1 VSRCSVSAGRRA
13 LGAATGA
20 LLAATCLAACGGA
33 GPTVR
38 PAVTGTVP
46 TPTPSA
52 RAVAPEVAR
61 SRPIAIKIPKLG
73 VSAPVTQLGLQADGS
88 VEEPPLSRPNLAGWY
103 EKGPT
108 PGEKGPAVILGHV
121 DAHRQA
127 AVFYD
132 LKKLRPGDRIMVTRA
147 DKSVITFTVQR
158 LQQVQKS
165 NFPSNLVYGEVLDYA
180 SLRLVTCGGDF
191 NRRTGHY
198 VSNVIAF
205 ARMVTSA

>member
-1 VSRCSVSAGRRA
+1 VSRASVSAAGRRA
-13 LGAATGA
+13 LGAAAGA
-20 LLAATCLAACGGA
+20 LLAATVLAACGDA
-33 GPTVR
+33 GPAAR
-38 PAVTGTVP
+38 PAVTGSVS
-46 TPTPSA
+46 TPSA
-52 RAVAPEVAR
+52 QAVAPEVAR
-61 SRPIAIKIPKLG
+61 SRPVAIKIPKIG
-73 VSAPVTQLGLQADGS
+73 VSAPITQLGLQSDGS

-132 LKKLRPGDRIMVTRA
+132 LKKLRPGDRILVTRA
-147 DKSVITFTVQR
+147 DKSVVTFAVQR

-165 NFPSNLVYGEVLDYA
+165 NFPNKVVYGEVLDYA
-180 SLRLVTCGGDF
+180 GLRLVTCGGDF
-191 NRRTGHY
+191 NRQTGHY

-205 ARMVTSA
+205 ARMVTGA